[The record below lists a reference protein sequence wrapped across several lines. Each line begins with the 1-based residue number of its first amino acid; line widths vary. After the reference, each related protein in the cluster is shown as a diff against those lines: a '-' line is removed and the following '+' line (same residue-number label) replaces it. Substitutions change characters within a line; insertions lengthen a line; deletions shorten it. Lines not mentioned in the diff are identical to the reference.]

1 MRRLSVI
8 VISVILLSSVVSAQ
22 DAEPVTTREAAPD
35 ASAVTLTLV
44 ANGFFRPVLLTNAGD
59 DTGRLFILEQ
69 NGRIWIYLDGQIL
82 PEAFLDLT
90 DRVSQSVTRG
100 YSELGLLGLAFP
112 PDFAETG
119 VFYVHYNDRNNRT
132 ILSQF
137 NLSDDPNIGDPASE
151 VVLLTLDQPFPN
163 HNGGEIAF
171 GPNDGYLYFGLGD
184 GGSAGDPLDTGQDP
198 SDWYGSILRIAVTGD
213 GTYSVPEDNPS
224 SSREGFAPEVWS
236 YGLRN
241 PYRFSFDSA
250 TGDMYI
256 ADVGQNIWEEINFQP
271 AESTGGENY
280 GWSDYEASV
289 AYNANAVPADMTY
302 PVAEYRHEAGR
313 CSVTGG
319 YVYRGEAI
327 SELQGVYLYGDYCSG
342 ETWAAWRNLD
352 GEWQNDLFVAV
363 GENVTAFGRDQAGE
377 LYIVTY
383 NGDIYRID
391 PVQ

>member
-1 MRRLSVI
+1 MRRLSAI
-8 VISVILLSSVVSAQ
+8 LMSMILLTSIVSAQ
-22 DAEPVTTREAAPD
+22 DVKPVTTREAAPD
-35 ASAVTLTLV
+35 SSTVTLTLI

-59 DTGRLFILEQ
+59 DSDRIFILEQ
-69 NGRIWIYLDGQIL
+69 NGRIWIYFDGQIL
-82 PEAFLDLT
+82 PDAFLDLT

-132 ILSQF
+132 TLSQF

-151 VVLLTLDQPFPN
+151 IVLLTLDQPFPN
-163 HNGGEIAF
+163 HNGGDIAF
-171 GPNDGYLYFGLGD
+171 SPNDGYLYFGLGD

-198 SDWYGSILRIAVTGD
+198 SDWFGSILRLAVIGD
-213 GTYSVPEDNPS
+213 GTYTVPDDNPS

-241 PYRFSFDSA
+241 PYRFSFDSV

-271 AESTGGENY
+271 AESAGGENY
-280 GWSDYEASV
+280 GWSDYEASA
-289 AYNANAVPADMTY
+289 AYSTSAVPTDMVY

-319 YVYRGEAI
+319 YVYRGQAI
-327 SELQGVYLYGDYCSG
+327 PELDGVYLYGDYCSG

-352 GEWQNDLFVAV
+352 GEWQSDLFLAV

-391 PVQ
+391 PAE

>member
-1 MRRLSVI
+1 M
-8 VISVILLSSVVSAQ
+8 SAQ
-22 DAEPVTTREAAPD
+22 DTGPVTTREAAPD
-35 ASAVTLTLV
+35 SSAITLTLV

-82 PEAFLDLT
+82 SDAFLDLT

-112 PDFAETG
+112 PDFAESG

-132 ILSQF
+132 TLSQF
-137 NLSDDPNIGDPASE
+137 NLSDDPNIGDPTSE

-171 GPNDGYLYFGLGD
+171 GPNDGYLYMGLGD

-224 SSREGFAPEVWS
+224 ASREGFAPEVWS

-256 ADVGQNIWEEINFQP
+256 ADVGQNVWEEINFQP
-271 AESTGGENY
+271 AESAGGENY
-280 GWSDYEASV
+280 GWSDYEASA
-289 AYNANAVPADMTY
+289 AYSSSAVPADMTY
-302 PVAEYRHEAGR
+302 PVAEYSHEAGR

-319 YVYRGEAI
+319 YVYRGEAVP
-327 SELQGVYLYGDYCSG
+327 ELEAVYLYGDYCSG

-352 GEWQNDLFVAV
+352 GEWQSDLFYPV

-383 NGDIYRID
+383 NGDVYRID
-391 PVQ
+391 PAE

>member
-1 MRRLSVI
+1 MRRLYLVLI
-8 VISVILLSSVVSAQ
+8 IAILLTSLAAAQ
-22 DAEPVTTREAAPD
+22 DTEPVTTREAAPD
-35 ASAVTLTLV
+35 PSAISLTLV

-82 PEAFLDLT
+82 PQAFLDLT

-112 PDFAETG
+112 PDFADTG
-119 VFYVHYNDRNNRT
+119 VFYIHYNDRNNRT
-132 ILSQF
+132 TLSQF

-151 VVLLTLDQPFPN
+151 VVLLTLNQPFPN

-171 GPNDGYLYFGLGD
+171 GPNDGYLYIGLGD
-184 GGSAGDPLDTGQDP
+184 GGSAGDPLDTGQNP
-198 SDWYGSILRIAVTGD
+198 SDWFGSILRIAVTGD
-213 GTYSVPEDNPS
+213 GTYTVPEDNPS

-256 ADVGQNIWEEINFQP
+256 ADVGQNVWEEINFQP
-271 AESTGGENY
+271 AESVGGENY
-280 GWSDYEASV
+280 GWSDYEASA
-289 AYNANAVPADMTY
+289 AYSTSAVPTDMTY

-319 YVYRGEAI
+319 YVYRGA
-327 SELQGVYLYGDYCSG
+327 SVPELQGVYLYGDYCSG
-342 ETWAAWRNLD
+342 ETWATWRNTD
-352 GEWQNDLFVAV
+352 GEWQTELFVSV
-363 GENVTAFGRDQAGE
+363 GENVTGFGQDEAGE
-377 LYIVTY
+377 IYIVTY

-391 PVQ
+391 PAQ

>member
-1 MRRLSVI
+1 MRRLSLVLI
-8 VISVILLSSVVSAQ
+8 FAILLTSLASAQ
-22 DAEPVTTREAAPD
+22 DAEPVTTRETAPD
-35 ASAVTLTLV
+35 PAAVTLTMI

-59 DTGRLFILEQ
+59 DTDRLFILEQ
-69 NGRIWIYLDGQIL
+69 NGRIWVYLDGQIL

-132 ILSQF
+132 TLSQF

-163 HNGGEIAF
+163 HNGGEIVF
-171 GPNDGYLYFGLGD
+171 GPNDGYLYMGLGD
-184 GGSAGDPLDTGQDP
+184 GGSAGDPLDTGQNP
-198 SDWYGSILRIAVTGD
+198 SDWFGSILRIAVNGD
-213 GTYSVPEDNPS
+213 GTYAVPEDNPS
-224 SSREGFAPEVWS
+224 STREGFAPEVWS

-280 GWSDYEASV
+280 GWSDYEASA

-302 PVAEYRHEAGR
+302 PVAEYRHDAGR

-319 YVYRGEAI
+319 YVYRGTAI
-327 SELQGVYLYGDYCSG
+327 PELEGVYLYGDYCSG
-342 ETWAAWRNLD
+342 ETWTTWRNPE
-352 GEWQNDLFVAV
+352 GEWQTELFVSV
-363 GENVTAFGRDQAGE
+363 GENVTGFGQDQDGE

-391 PVQ
+391 PVE